1 MLNLEVYQSML
12 NIENLRIDP
21 ELVASRLQGFIRE
34 SVELLQRNGV
44 IFGLSGGIDS
54 AVVAYLTTR
63 ALGKDKVL
71 CLIMPEKDTDPQAKE
86 DALLVASELG
96 IRVKV
101 IDITKGLDE
110 QFGIYDKV
118 PVHHLPRTVS
128 QHIFR
133 ASYKAL
139 KALGM
144 DSFPSFTK
152 GSNIEILRRV
162 LAYGKIK
169 HRLRAVTLYYEA
181 ELENLLV
188 AGTANK
194 SEWLSGFF
202 VRYGCDHAADILP
215 LKGLYKTQVRQLA
228 HYLAVPGRIINRV
241 PSPDVVPG
249 IKDEDILGDY
259 QTLDLI
265 LFGLETGIP
274 QPKIAEEL
282 AISNDRVARIAS
294 LVEISK
300 YLREPPLSPE

>member
-1 MLNLEVYQSML
+1 ML

-34 SVELLQRNGV
+34 SVERLQRTGV
-44 IFGLSGGIDS
+44 TLGLSGGIDS
-54 AVVAYLTTR
+54 TVVAYLATR
-63 ALGKDKVL
+63 TLGKDKVL

-86 DALLVASELG
+86 DALLIASELG
-96 IRVKV
+96 VRVKV
-101 IDITKGLDE
+101 IDLTKGLE
-110 QFGIYDKV
+110 HFGIYDKV
-118 PVHHLPRTVS
+118 PIHLVPRRLRGYV
-128 QHIFR
+128 FR

-139 KALGM
+139 KASGM

-152 GSNIEILRRV
+152 GSNIVILRRV

-188 AGTANK
+188 VGTANK

-202 VRYGCDHAADILP
+202 VRYGCDYAADILP

-228 HYLAVPGRIINRV
+228 HYLAVPDRIIDRV

-249 IKDEDILGDY
+249 MKDEDILGDY

-265 LFGLETGIP
+265 LFGLETEIP
-274 QPKIAEEL
+274 QPRIAEEL
-282 AISNDRVARIAS
+282 AISKERVARIAS

-300 YLREPPLSPE
+300 YSRELPLSPK